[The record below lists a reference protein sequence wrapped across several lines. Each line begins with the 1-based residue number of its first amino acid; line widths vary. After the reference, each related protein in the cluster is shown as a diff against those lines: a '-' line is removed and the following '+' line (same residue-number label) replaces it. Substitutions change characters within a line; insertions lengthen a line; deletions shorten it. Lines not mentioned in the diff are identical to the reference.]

1 MGCCSCTGAAVHA
14 QAGGAEALLV
24 WAVKP
29 RAVPT
34 KEQLEPAQWLQP
46 CSRLLGSVSCRC
58 CPRLRPPWLGW
69 ALGPC
74 QPGQL
79 SAADAAAGVAG
90 TALPSASSASGRR
103 PDSRAWRC
111 RAVPSH
117 RHPRTPEL
125 APSYCSGHRSG
136 FVLCPPQPLASAG
149 APRRREDVLR
159 QRACAAPAS
168 VANLGAVE
176 VRAAAACRAGSRH
189 RGTVLG
195 GSLDPARPALP
206 AAVAPAP
213 LCGIRLRFRGCGAQ
227 RCLATRSPGVQ
238 LRPLK
243 PSRRRGWARSA
254 QPTPGSAAAGPDLLP
269 LPLSWIR
276 LLRNRSLCHQLCL
289 LFPFKCCHSSISW
302 PF

>member
-1 MGCCSCTGAAVHA
+1 MGCCSCTGAAVRA
-14 QAGGAEALLV
+14 QAEGAEALLCLGGETQGRTHEGAAGNSQMAPALFQTAGV
-24 WAVKP
+24 CELPVLPPAATPVAGVGVGAVPARAVIRCRCRCRRCWHCALLSIVCQWPMAGQPCFAVPCRSLPPASSHP
-29 RAVPT
+29 RAG
-34 KEQLEPAQWLQP
+34 
-46 CSRLLGSVSCRC
+46 SFILL
-58 CPRLRPPWLGW
+58 W
-69 ALGPC
+69 
-74 QPGQL
+74 
-79 SAADAAAGVAG
+79 
-90 TALPSASSASGRR
+90 PS
-103 PDSRAWRC
+103 
-111 RAVPSH
+111 
-117 RHPRTPEL
+117 L
-125 APSYCSGHRSG
+125 G

-168 VANLGAVE
+168 VANVGAVE
-176 VRAAAACRAGSRH
+176 VYAAAACRAGSRH
-189 RGTVLG
+189 CGTVLG
-195 GSLDPARPALP
+195 GSRDPARPALP
-206 AAVAPAP
+206 AAVAPAL

-227 RCLATRSPGVQ
+227 CCLATCSPGVQ